1 MSIQLFRGEPENPD
15 PYNDNGLS
23 RIMNQNVQNTAS
35 NSNNND
41 SFFDDDFEE
50 AIDLEAVTAIE
61 QRSQENNAVQENFR
75 NTCDHKQVDR
85 KETNEIMQTLEDI
98 DFEPLEDW

>member
-1 MSIQLFRGEPENPD
+1 MFSGEPENPD

-23 RIMNQNVQNTAS
+23 GITNQNGQNTVS

-50 AIDLEAVTAIE
+50 AVDLKVVNE
-61 QRSQENNAVQENFR
+61 RRRQETETVQEN
-75 NTCDHKQVDR
+75 TCGHGQVAR
-85 KETNEIMQTLEDI
+85 KETNEITEETLEDI
-98 DFEPLEDW
+98 DFEPLENW